1 MSAQIKVDQ
10 ETGEILPMTIMER
23 VEKAPAIVIDISE
36 VSTYH
41 SEPEKLIE
49 KIRQQASYAVFDVST
64 KSGKDACRSHA
75 AAIIKC
81 ITPAINASKALAAD
95 AQKVI
100 KADLYFRKT
109 FESGVRDIAEFHRR
123 PLTEIEEAE
132 KRIEEERAAQA
143 QYQKDWEWALEFN
156 ELDTL
161 RKEKA
166 AAEAKAK
173 LEQDEKDR
181 IAYEERIRDQARIDA
196 ENAAQQRIEQAE
208 REKLEAEKRAEQ
220 AAINERN
227 RLDAIARKEAEEAA
241 IKAANIEHR
250 KQVNN
255 DILSAMIVYG
265 IDESISKKVITGA
278 AKGLFGALKIN
289 Y

>member
-36 VSTYH
+36 VATYH
-41 SEPEKLIE
+41 SEPEKLID
-49 KIRQQASYAVFDVST
+49 KIRQQASYAVFDVTT
-64 KSGKDACRSHA
+64 KPGKDACRSHA

-100 KADLYFRKT
+100 KADLHFRKT
-109 FESGVRDIAEFHRR
+109 FESGVREIAEFHRR
-123 PLTEIEEAE
+123 PLTELEEAE

-143 QYQKDWEWALEFN
+143 QYLKDWEWALEFN

-166 AAEAKAK
+166 EAESKAKA
-173 LEQDEKDR
+173 EHDEKDR
-181 IAYEERIRDQARIDA
+181 LAYEERIR
-196 ENAAQQRIEQAE
+196 
-208 REKLEAEKRAEQ
+208 EQ

-227 RLDAIARKEAEEAA
+227 RLDAIARKAAEEDA

-255 DILSAMIVYG
+255 DILSAMLIYG
-265 IDESISKKVITGA
+265 IDEAIAKKVIAGA
-278 AKGLFGALKIN
+278 AKGLLGALKIN